1 MKSMRLLV
9 FFLLCSFNIFAQNND
24 KIFYV
29 APGGNDQ
36 SAGTIDQPLRSL
48 NGALQKA
55 ALVKGGSVSILMRGG
70 TYFTDKTISIGSNS
84 NVQHLT
90 IANYKGE
97 KVLLS
102 GGVKIDKSTVK
113 KTAANIYQIDLKKAG
128 ITDYGKLQQHG
139 HRNAVTAPLE
149 LFYKGQAME
158 LARWPNN
165 GFLPIG
171 KVTNPGIKD
180 KSVTGDQA
188 GAVFA
193 YSADRPAKWK
203 KSDQVWVSGFLANGF
218 ANDNVPVKSIDGNE
232 ITLDAATSYGVKS
245 TDAASPFRR
254 FFFYNIPEE
263 LDSSGEYYLDRA
275 TGILSFYNSGDLAD
289 ELFVSV
295 CSTPI
300 ISLINSDNVTLSGLE
315 IGYGRDM
322 GIYAQGTK
330 NISIKNC
337 TVMNLGTVGIGIGK
351 NTADKSLYKSYEELI
366 SFDKTSAFVISS
378 CKIYNTGTGGIFM
391 TGGDRQ
397 NLLSAGN
404 IIDNTEIYNYAR
416 RNWVSSPAIF
426 LGGVGNTIKNCFIHD
441 SEGQAI
447 MYWGNNHDI
456 SYNKIKDVVKEIN
469 DQGAVYTGRDRSS
482 TGTRIHNNLFE
493 NLVSPRGYMVAA
505 VYIDDGS
512 GGIKVDSN
520 VFKNCGSVQGKQK
533 FGAVHINGGGDNT
546 FADNNFVNCGLAV
559 SMTSWTDEK
568 WKTLMGTKEMSKKL
582 KSDVN
587 ANSALFLKRYPYLK
601 KLASNDYRP
610 GPNKFKNSLC
620 INVGRFSSNKSVL
633 DSNTVSLS
641 KDPGG
646 AALKGLKQINVSNIG
661 LRK

>member
-1 MKSMRLLV
+1 MRLFI
-9 FFLLCSFNIFAQNND
+9 FFMLCSLNIFAQNNG
-24 KIFYV
+24 KTFYV
-29 APGGNDQ
+29 SADGNDK

-48 NGALQKA
+48 NGALQKV
-55 ALVKGGSVSILMRGG
+55 ALLKGGDASILIRGG
-70 TYFTDKTISIGSNS
+70 TYFTDKTISIGSND
-84 NVQHLT
+84 NVNSLT

-113 KTAANIYQIDLKKAG
+113 KVAANIYQIDLKKSG
-128 ITDYGKLQQHG
+128 ITDYGELQQHG

-149 LFYKGQAME
+149 LFYKGEAME
-158 LARWPNN
+158 LARWPND

-180 KSVTGDQA
+180 KSNRNAQG

-203 KSDQVWVSGFLANGF
+203 KTDQVWVSGFLANGF
-218 ANDNVPVKSIDGNE
+218 ANDNVPVKSISANE
-232 ITLDAATSYGVKS
+232 ITLGAATNYGVKS
-245 TDAASPFRR
+245 TDEASPFRR

-263 LDSSGEYYLDRA
+263 LDSSGEYYLDRT
-275 TGILSFYNSGDLAD
+275 TGMLSFYSSGDLAD
-289 ELFVSV
+289 ELVVSM
-295 CSTPI
+295 CGTPI
-300 ISLINSDNVTLSGLE
+300 ISLVNSGNVTLSGLE

-322 GIYAQGTK
+322 GIYAQNTR
-330 NISIKNC
+330 NITIKNC

-378 CKIYNTGTGGIFM
+378 CKIYNTGTGGVFM

-397 NLLSAGN
+397 NLLPGGN
-404 IIDNTEIYNYAR
+404 VIDNTEIYNYAR

-426 LGGVGNTIKNCFIHD
+426 LGGVGNIIKNCFIHD

-447 MYWGNNHDI
+447 MYWGNNHEI
-456 SYNKIKDVVKEIN
+456 AYNKIKDVVKEIN

-520 VFKNCGSVQGKQK
+520 IFKNCGSVQGKLR

-546 FADNNFVNCGLAV
+546 FANNYFLNCGLAV

-568 WKTLMGTKEMSKKL
+568 WKALMGTSEMSKKL

-587 ANSALFLKRYPYLK
+587 SGSALFLKRYPYLK
-601 KLASNDYRP
+601 SLASNDYRP

-620 INVGRFSSNKSVL
+620 VNVSRFSSNKSVL
-633 DSNTVSLS
+633 DSNTVSVS
-641 KDPGG
+641 KAPGG
-646 AALKGLKQINVSNIG
+646 AALRGIKPINVSNIG
-661 LRK
+661 LKK

>member
-1 MKSMRLLV
+1 MRLFV

-29 APGGNDQ
+29 SINGNDK
-36 SAGTIDQPLRSL
+36 SPGSIDQPLRSL
-48 NGALQKA
+48 NAALQKT
-55 ALVKGGSVSILMRGG
+55 ALLKDGDVKILMRGG
-70 TYFTDKTISIGSNS
+70 TYFTDKTISIGSNDQINS
-84 NVQHLT
+84 LT
-90 IANYKGE
+90 ISNYKDE

-102 GGVKIDKSTVK
+102 GGIKIDKSALK
-113 KTAANIYQIDLKKAG
+113 KTSATIYQIDLKKAG
-128 ITDYGKLQQHG
+128 ISNYGELQQHG

-149 LFYKGQAME
+149 LFYNGQAME
-158 LARWPNN
+158 LARWPNS

-180 KSVTGDQA
+180 KNSKNTEG
-188 GAVFA
+188 GAVFG
-193 YSADRPAKWK
+193 YTSDRPVKWK
-203 KSDQVWVSGFLANGF
+203 QSNQVWISGFLANGF
-218 ANDNVPVKSIDGNE
+218 ANDNLPVKSIDVNKKE
-232 ITLDAATSYGVKS
+232 ITLGATTSYGVKS
-245 TDAASPFRR
+245 TDEASPFRR

-263 LDSSGEYYLDRA
+263 LDSPNEYYLDRT
-275 TGILSFYNSGDLAD
+275 TGILSFYNSDNLTND
-289 ELFVSV
+289 LFVSI

-300 ISLINSDNVTLSGLE
+300 ISLINSRNVTLNGLE

-330 NISIKNC
+330 NINIKNC
-337 TVMNLGTVGIGIGK
+337 TIMNLGTVGIGIGK
-351 NTADKSLYKSYEELI
+351 NTSDRNLYKSYEELI
-366 SFDKTSAFVISS
+366 SFDKTSAFFISS

-397 NLLSAGN
+397 NLLPAGN
-404 IIDNTEIYNYAR
+404 TIKNTEIYNYAR

-426 LGGVGNTIKNCFIHD
+426 LGGVGNVIKNCYIHD
-441 SEGQAI
+441 GEGQAI
-447 MYWGNNHDI
+447 MYWGNNHEI
-456 SYNKIKDVVKEIN
+456 AYNKIKDVVKEIN

-482 TGTRIHNNLFE
+482 TGTTIHNNLFE

-520 VFKNCGSVQGKQK
+520 IFKNCGSAPGKLR

-546 FADNNFVNCGLAV
+546 FTNNYFLSCRLAV

-568 WKTLMGTKEMSKKL
+568 WNTLMGTKEMSKKL

-587 ANSALFLKRYPYLK
+587 SSSVLFLKQYPYLK
-601 KLASNDYRP
+601 KLASNDYKP

-620 INVGRFSSNKSVL
+620 VNVSQFSSNKSVL
-633 DSNTVSLS
+633 DSNTISLS

-646 AALKGLKQINVSNIG
+646 IDLKGIKQINVSNIG
-661 LRK
+661 LR

>member
-1 MKSMRLLV
+1 MRLLV

-24 KIFYV
+24 KTFYV
-29 APGGNDQ
+29 SLSGNDK
-36 SAGTIDQPLRSL
+36 STGSMDQPLRSL
-48 NGALQKA
+48 NAALQKA
-55 ALVKGGSVSILMRGG
+55 ALLKGGNVSILIRAG
-70 TYFTDKTISIGSNS
+70 TYFTDQTISIGSND
-84 NVQHLT
+84 NLKHLT
-90 IANYKGE
+90 IASYKGE

-102 GGVKIDKSTVK
+102 GGVKIDKSAVK
-113 KTAANIYQIDLKKAG
+113 KTSATIYQIDLKKAG
-128 ITDYGKLQQHG
+128 ITDYGELQQHG

-149 LFYKGQAME
+149 LFYGGQAME
-158 LARWPNN
+158 LARWPNH
-165 GFLPIG
+165 GFLPIER
-171 KVTNPGIKD
+171 VSNPGIKN
-180 KSVTGDQA
+180 KASKNAET
-188 GAVFA
+188 GAVFG
-193 YSADRPAKWK
+193 YSSDRPAKWK
-203 KSDQVWVSGFLANGF
+203 KTDQVWVAGFLANGF
-218 ANDNVPVKSIDGNE
+218 ANDNVPVKSIDVNKKE
-232 ITLDAATSYGVKS
+232 ITLNAATNYGVKS
-245 TDAASPFRR
+245 TDGASPFRR

-263 LDSSGEYYLDRA
+263 LDSSGEYYLDRT
-275 TGILSFYNSGDLAD
+275 TGMLSFYHSAELTDD
-289 ELFVSV
+289 LFVSI

-300 ISLINSDNVTLSGLE
+300 LSLINSNNVTLSGLE

-330 NISIKNC
+330 NINIKNC
-337 TVMNLGTVGIGIGK
+337 TVMNLGTLGIGIGK
-351 NTADKSLYKSYEELI
+351 NTSDKSLYKSYEELI

-397 NLLSAGN
+397 QLVPAGN
-404 IIDNTEIYNYAR
+404 MVDNTEIYNYAR

-426 LGGVGNTIKNCFIHD
+426 LGGVGNAIKHCFIHD

-447 MYWGNNHDI
+447 MYWGNNHEI
-456 SYNKIKDVVKEIN
+456 SYNKIKNVVKEIE

-493 NLVSPRGYMVAA
+493 NLQSPGGYMVAA

-520 VFKNCGSVQGKQK
+520 IFKNCGSTRGKLR

-546 FADNNFVNCGLAV
+546 FANNYFQNCGLAV

-587 ANSALFLKRYPYLK
+587 SGSALFLKRYPYLK
-601 KLASNDYRP
+601 RLASDDYKP

-620 INVGRFSSNKSVL
+620 INVSRFSSNKSVL
-633 DSNTVSLS
+633 DSNTISFS

-646 AALKGLKQINVSNIG
+646 VDLNGIKQINVSNIG